1 MKEGTMSRK
10 ARIGTCML
18 VLFASLA
25 IGPIAGA
32 PAQATVVDR
41 GTFAGSETGVADEL
55 CGIAV
60 VRDSTFIGSFRIRLD
75 KASDGQ
81 AFFQRLNFEY
91 RDVFTNP
98 LNGRSLTFEGKSL
111 SNELT
116 ATQVEGNIYSFTTI
130 EAGQP
135 FVVRDGGGN
144 VVLRDRG
151 VIRHRILF
159 DTLGDGAPSG
169 ITLEDEVVGIGGPH
183 PGFEQNEEAFCGMV
197 EGLIG

>member
-1 MKEGTMSRK
+1 MAWGVT
-10 ARIGTCML
+10 
-18 VLFASLA
+18 
-25 IGPIAGA
+25 

-55 CGIAV
+55 CGIAL
-60 VRDSTFIGSFRIRLD
+60 VRDSTFSGSFRLRLD

-81 AFFQRLNFEY
+81 AFFQRLNLEF

-98 LNGRSLTFEGKSL
+98 LNGRSLTFEGRSL
-111 SNELT
+111 INEIR
-116 ATQVEGNIYSFTTI
+116 ATHVEGDVYAFTTI

-135 FVVRDGGGN
+135 FVVRDSAGN

-159 DTLGDGAPSG
+159 DTLGDSTPGG
-169 ITLEDEVVGIGGPH
+169 VTLDDQIIGVGGPH
-183 PGFEQNEEAFCGMV
+183 PAFDQSEDEFCAMV
-197 EGLIG
+197 QALIG

>member
-1 MKEGTMSRK
+1 MSDLRK
-10 ARIGTCML
+10 ASIRCAT
-18 VLFASLA
+18 VLGVTVLMAW
-25 IGPIAGA
+25 GVT

-60 VRDSTFIGSFRIRLD
+60 VRDSTFSGSFRLRLD

-98 LNGRSLTFEGKSL
+98 VNGRSLTFEGKSL
-111 SNELT
+111 SNELK

-135 FVVRDGGGN
+135 FVVRDSGGN

-159 DTLGDGAPSG
+159 DTLADSAPGG
-169 ITLEDEVVGIGGPH
+169 ITLEDEVIGIGGPH
-183 PGFEQNEEAFCGMV
+183 PGFEQSEEEFCGMV

>member
-1 MKEGTMSRK
+1 MSRT
-10 ARIGTCML
+10 ARIGTSML

-55 CGIAV
+55 CEIAV
-60 VRDSTFIGSFRIRLD
+60 VRDSTFRGSFRIRLD
-75 KASDGQ
+75 KASDEQ

-135 FVVRDGGGN
+135 FVVRDSAGN

-159 DTLGDGAPSG
+159 DTLGDSAPGG

-183 PGFEQNEEAFCGMV
+183 PGFEQSEEEFCGMV